1 MDDQVRLGGQKP
13 AEQSIIESTAGAPR
27 RSGRVRA
34 EPDRLDIHSWKG
46 KTYEEVDVS
55 YMTPYSV
62 AHSYELFLVG
72 EGASLD
78 MT

>member
-34 EPDRLDIHSWKG
+34 EPDRLNIHNWRG

-55 YMTPYSV
+55 
-62 AHSYELFLVG
+62 
-72 EGASLD
+72 
-78 MT
+78 